1 MDGGLAALL
10 GALIGVS
17 GTVGSAWL
25 GYHASRRQI
34 RDGAAVAHASR
45 LREERREAYLSYIAT
60 TEKLDLLFRK
70 FNPENYQTLQDV
82 PRDNSGEINFQ
93 LIRDVAREL
102 QEVQHSMF
110 QAISRVDLAGPSEVS
125 KRSGFAWLH
134 LLSVRDIMDS
144 AASSGEFNDRNL
156 AQLRVEVSGFH
167 DEHQHF
173 MKAAENLLQN
183 AIPGAG

>member
-34 RDGAAVAHASR
+34 RDGAAVAHATR

-60 TEKLDLLFRK
+60 TEELDLLFRK

-82 PRDNSGEINFQ
+82 PRDSSGEIDHQ
-93 LIRDVAREL
+93 LICDVARGL
-102 QEVQHSMF
+102 QQVQHSMF

-125 KRSGFAWLH
+125 KRSGFAWLY
-134 LLSVRDIMDS
+134 LLSARDIMDS
-144 AASSGEFNDRNL
+144 AASSGEFNDRDL
-156 AQLRVEVSGFH
+156 VRLRVEVSRFH
-167 DEHQHF
+167 DEHQNF

-183 AIPGAG
+183 AIPGTG